1 MELKLSS
8 QEKEFREDIRKF
20 MGNSLPEEIRHKVE
34 MGLKLEK
41 DDYVI
46 WQKIVGERGWL
57 APGWPKEYG
66 GTGWSPIERHIYNE
80 EMALASAP
88 RIMPFGVNMVG
99 PVIIAF
105 GNETQKQYYL
115 PRILSSEDWW
125 CQGYSESGSG
135 SDLAALNTRATRD
148 GDHYIVNGAKTW
160 TSFAQYADMMFCLV
174 RTSTEGKKQ
183 AGISFLLIDMK
194 SSGIEV
200 RPIITMDGGDEINDV
215 LFEDVRV
222 PITNLV
228 GEENHGWEY
237 AKFLLGHERTWTAD
251 IGASRKQIKKV
262 REIASKE
269 LVDGKPLLEDPTFQ
283 IKISEVEIEL
293 LALESVLMQVLEAE
307 SAGKPPG
314 PEASLLKFR
323 GTEIQQEITELLFE
337 AIGNY
342 AHPFVKEALDAGWN
356 EEPIGP
362 DYAASIAPRYF
373 NYRKTTIYGGSSEIQ
388 KNIIAK
394 AVLGL

>member
-314 PEASLLKFR
+314 PEASLLKLR

>member
-66 GTGWSPIERHIYNE
+66 GTGWSPIERHIFNE

-314 PEASLLKFR
+314 PEASLLKLR

>member
-1 MELKLSS
+1 MV
-8 QEKEFREDIRKF
+8 
-20 MGNSLPEEIRHKVE
+20 NSLPEEIRHKVE

-314 PEASLLKFR
+314 PEASLLKLR